1 MIKTIIF
8 DLAEVLLTG
17 IKDVEKSLE
26 SLLNIQ
32 AKIIEKQ
39 LHDEN
44 LNDLFNGEITEDD
57 YWNKII
63 VQNNWNVD
71 AGLLKEIVR
80 KNFREIKGT
89 RDVIK
94 NLKESGYKLGLLSV
108 HTREWIDY
116 CEKKFK
122 YHNLFDVV
130 MYSFEVGISKPYT
143 KAYQLLLSKMDT
155 TPSDSLFIDDSL
167 KNVNSAK
174 KLGINSVQ
182 FYNVDQLKRELKKLN
197 LL

>member
-1 MIKTIIF
+1 
-8 DLAEVLLTG
+8 
-17 IKDVEKSLE
+17 
-26 SLLNIQ
+26 
-32 AKIIEKQ
+32 
-39 LHDEN
+39 
-44 LNDLFNGEITEDD
+44 
-57 YWNKII
+57 
-63 VQNNWNVD
+63 
-71 AGLLKEIVR
+71 
-80 KNFREIKGT
+80 
-89 RDVIK
+89 
-94 NLKESGYKLGLLSV
+94 
-108 HTREWIDY
+108 
-116 CEKKFK
+116 
-122 YHNLFDVV
+122 